1 MSDIVS
7 RDDIESTVNIAFPP
21 HLDVLRK
28 FFYEYA
34 DGILNHSDITELL
47 TEASSTYSPFET
59 MGLSPELLVYDPRL
73 KAFSDLD
80 IRHLVAMSLGG
91 EGVAFFTSFFDHF
104 FNRFELHYADS
115 QENLYETVSQ
125 IIRSDEGSFT
135 DEGEFTDAISG
146 LCTLHAQV
154 IFDITEV
161 AAAQLV
167 WDRTVRLLSLMKP
180 ARLFVFHVPVVDIRL
195 NALIAGD
202 PQYDATLLTGDS
214 PSFGSFVYNTP
225 DKLQTDA
232 DPVWKTDGAP
242 PIKTDG
248 NSTEGFLQS
257 LSILVVRYASA
268 PAVDVALTATV
279 TLTRNA
285 SNEWCYRAQAELPE
299 DIVYLS
305 VDGSITLA
313 SMDVLKPVYIKPF
326 NTDEHMRLRV
336 SWVIPEGYSV

>member
-7 RDDIESTVNIAFPP
+7 REDIESTINVAFPP

-28 FFYEYA
+28 FFVTYS
-34 DGILNHSDITELL
+34 DGILNQSSVTDLIR
-47 TEASSTYSPFET
+47 EAQSVYSPFET

-73 KAFSDLD
+73 KAYSDLD

-104 FNRFELHYADS
+104 FSRFELHYADA

-125 IIRSDEGSFT
+125 LIRSDEGAFT
-135 DEGEFTDAISG
+135 DEGEFTDSISG
-146 LCTLHAQV
+146 LCTLHAQI

-167 WDRTVRLLSLMKP
+167 WDRTIRLLSLMKP

-202 PQYDATLLTGDS
+202 PQYDASLLTGDD
-214 PSFGSFVYNTP
+214 PSFSSFVYNTP

-232 DPVWKTDGAP
+232 DPLWKTDGAP
-242 PIKTDG
+242 PINTDG

-257 LSILVVRYASA
+257 LSNLVVRYASA
-268 PAVDVALTATV
+268 PGVDVALAAEV

-285 SNEWCYRAQAELPE
+285 SNEWCYRAQAELIE

-313 SMDVLKPVYIKPF
+313 SMNVIKPVYIKPF
-326 NTDEHMRLRV
+326 NTDDHMRLRV